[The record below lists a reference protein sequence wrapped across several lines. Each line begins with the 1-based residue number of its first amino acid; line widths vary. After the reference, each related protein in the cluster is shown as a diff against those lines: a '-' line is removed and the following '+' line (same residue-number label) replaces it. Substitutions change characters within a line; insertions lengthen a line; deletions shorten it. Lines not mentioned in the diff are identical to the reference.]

1 MGRLQAAMACIG
13 GFIGV
18 ASGGVDGTAKFLPS
32 DRFEL
37 DRIKPCINEP
47 STRRASV
54 LSCP

>member
-47 STRRASV
+47 STRRTSF
-54 LSCP
+54 LRCP